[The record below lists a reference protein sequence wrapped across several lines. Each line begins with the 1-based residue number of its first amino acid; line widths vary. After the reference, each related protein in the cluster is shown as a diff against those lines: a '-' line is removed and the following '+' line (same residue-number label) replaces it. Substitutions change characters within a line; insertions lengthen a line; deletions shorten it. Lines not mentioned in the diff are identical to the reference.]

1 MGNLSEEEFEK
12 LKQQEATRN
21 DIHLDIGAIAIQTK
35 KLHKAYDNLEED
47 AENFRKELVE
57 KYGKINVDLKD
68 GSFEVIKEEEQNK
81 E

>member
-21 DIHLDIGAIAIQTK
+21 AVHHDIGAIAIQTK